1 MALIV
6 IEHVMKAIVRLCN
19 RIVVMNGG
27 EKLVE
32 GSPSEVMRDERVV
45 AAYMGRRGNGGESTT
60 TFSSA
65 PQ

>member
-1 MALIV
+1 
-6 IEHVMKAIVRLCN
+6 VRLCN

-32 GSPSEVMRDERVV
+32 GIPSEVMRDERVV
-45 AAYMGRRGNGGESTT
+45 AAYMGRRGNDDDDDDGESSTT
-60 TFSSA
+60 SSSA